1 MRKLILLSAAVVL
14 GGWMMSGTPAKAELG
29 CLCTT
34 LGTTTCTAGISS
46 CMSKTGGLCV
56 LPCDY
61 TPAKKMKM
69 SKKKMSK
76 KQM

>member
-1 MRKLILLSAAVVL
+1 MKKLIVLSAAVVL
-14 GGWMMSGTPAKAELG
+14 GGWLASGTAAKAELG
-29 CLCTT
+29 CLCTSM
-34 LGTTTCTAGISS
+34 GKAACVSGITACFPSS
-46 CMSKTGGLCV
+46 GVCV

-61 TPAKKMKM
+61 TPAKMKKM

>member
-1 MRKLILLSAAVVL
+1 MRKLIILSAAVVL
-14 GGWMMSGTPAKAELG
+14 GGWVMSGSSAKAELG
-29 CLCTT
+29 CLCTN
-34 LGTTTCTAGISS
+34 LGKAACVSGVSACWPS
-46 CMSKTGGLCV
+46 TGVCV

-61 TPAKKMKM
+61 TPAKKM

>member
-61 TPAKKMKM
+61 TEPKKMSRKKM
-69 SKKKMSK
+69 SKKKM
-76 KQM
+76 

>member
-1 MRKLILLSAAVVL
+1 MRKLIVLSAAAVF
-14 GGWMMSGTPAKAELG
+14 GGWVMSGTTAKAELG
-29 CLCTT
+29 CLCTNVVKAACVS
-34 LGTTTCTAGISS
+34 GVSACWPSS
-46 CMSKTGGLCV
+46 GVCV

-61 TPAKKMKM
+61 KPTKIKM